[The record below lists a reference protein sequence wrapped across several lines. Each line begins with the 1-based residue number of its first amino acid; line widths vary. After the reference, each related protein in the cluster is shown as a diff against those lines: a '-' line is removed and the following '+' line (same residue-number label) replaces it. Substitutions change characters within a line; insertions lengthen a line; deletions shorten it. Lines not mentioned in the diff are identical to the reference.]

1 MDEHAGTV
9 AALWRYPVKSLRGER
24 LEALP
29 LEPRGP
35 VGDRLWALVDED
47 GKIASGKDSRRFRR
61 VPDLLRHASRCD
73 HGVPVLEL
81 ADGRAVRA
89 DEPALAAAVAA
100 LAGPGWRLARERS
113 VRHHDA
119 APVHVVT
126 TATLAA
132 LTRPTG
138 GVVEPDRLRPNILLD
153 AGAEPG
159 FPEDGWIGRR
169 LAVGDAV
176 LRIVERTER
185 CVMTTHAQAGLP
197 HRPRV
202 LKGIGRANEACA
214 GVYAEVLTPGTV
226 RAGDAA
232 RLLP

>member
-1 MDEHAGTV
+1 MRAMGEHAGTV

-47 GKIASGKDSRRFRR
+47 GKIASGKNSRRFRR

-73 HGVPVLEL
+73 RGVPVLEL

-100 LAGPGWRLARERS
+100 
-113 VRHHDA
+113 
-119 APVHVVT
+119 
-126 TATLAA
+126 
-132 LTRPTG
+132 
-138 GVVEPDRLRPNILLD
+138 
-153 AGAEPG
+153 
-159 FPEDGWIGRR
+159 
-169 LAVGDAV
+169 
-176 LRIVERTER
+176 
-185 CVMTTHAQAGLP
+185 QAGLA

-226 RAGDAA
+226 RADDPA